1 MRLLSDM
8 QSCGRK
14 AAASDESA
22 ESGVKLHRGRIGVEE
37 FAIDSGSGSG
47 RFCDLGPRLS
57 PSCAVHLRVVGDVS
71 SLVVGNFRLNHERR
85 LVAQIFT
92 RWNRVA
98 DWLRETEHF
107 STAASVRI
115 PPSPPQ

>member
-47 RFCDLGPRLS
+47 RFCDLGPHVYRHPA
-57 PSCAVHLRVVGDVS
+57 PSTFA
-71 SLVVGNFRLNHERR
+71 
-85 LVAQIFT
+85 
-92 RWNRVA
+92 
-98 DWLRETEHF
+98 WLGT
-107 STAASVRI
+107 
-115 PPSPPQ
+115 